1 MHFSFWVK
9 DDSDLLTYFHLAFFW
24 NFSDLI
30 TLDKIVF
37 NLRKSVWSSDFS
49 PYKTTKHKSMSPQF
63 VPSPLVGLWPLRS
76 WCPEECHRHRK
87 RLIIILENPFFQ
99 FQLYYYTFILFKP
112 LYVVFS
118 SAQTL
123 QLVTY
128 YTTLIF
134 ISNPLMLFNFY
145 CILCWLLDVILGIA
159 YSKIIRYY

>member
-1 MHFSFWVK
+1 MRIGKSSAFWSFFYILQVATTQK
-9 DDSDLLTYFHLAFFW
+9 LQRFTVNRCVVICGYSAVLPFGILW
-24 NFSDLI
+24 NFTDLI
-30 TLDKIVF
+30 TLVKIVF

-76 WCPEECHRHRK
+76 WCPEEYHHHRK
-87 RLIIILENPFFQ
+87 RLIIILENPFFH

-134 ISNPLMLFNFY
+134 IALQSL
-145 CILCWLLDVILGIA
+145 
-159 YSKIIRYY
+159 